1 MNMLVY
7 GHKGSV
13 VKNGL
18 QPLVNRLIE
27 YKGVMKNLTCRYGIR
42 FT

>member
-13 VKNGL
+13 VKS
-18 QPLVNRLIE
+18 PLRPHVNI
-27 YKGVMKNLTCRYGIR
+27 YFKHKGVMMNPL
-42 FT
+42 